1 MIKEKPIVT
10 VVLPTYCH
18 QRYVGAA
25 IKSVLNQ
32 TLDQLELIIID
43 DYSPDDTWQIVKQFD
58 DPRIIRYRHNKNCG
72 SHQTINE
79 GITESRGRYIAI
91 INSDDIFNIN
101 RLEKMIHKM
110 EDENIQLLGSDIEL
124 IDEKNNLIQDKNHY
138 WIKWFE
144 SLKQIFRDTD
154 DIVDTLLS
162 GNIFISTSN
171 FVAKRE
177 LFDKVGLF
185 ADYRFVPDYEF
196 LFRCISEPNTKVDFV
211 LNDCLLEYRLHNT
224 NTILENALLANQETF
239 SLLQNYFPKFF
250 PNNFRSR
257 GEIIADH
264 MEKINGYI
272 EIELIKERDQV
283 IKERDQVI
291 KEIHESVSFRLGRG
305 ILTPVRLIQRIF
317 KRL

>member
-1 MIKEKPIVT
+1 M
-10 VVLPTYCH
+10 
-18 QRYVGAA
+18 
-25 IKSVLNQ
+25 
-32 TLDQLELIIID
+32 
-43 DYSPDDTWQIVKQFD
+43 
-58 DPRIIRYRHNKNCG
+58 
-72 SHQTINE
+72 
-79 GITESRGRYIAI
+79 
-91 INSDDIFNIN
+91 
-101 RLEKMIHKM
+101 
-110 EDENIQLLGSDIEL
+110 
-124 IDEKNNLIQDKNHY
+124 
-138 WIKWFE
+138 
-144 SLKQIFRDTD
+144 KQIFRDTNN
-154 DIVDTLLS
+154 IVDTLLS

-250 PNNFRSR
+250 PINFRSR

-264 MEKINGYI
+264 MEKIKGYI
-272 EIELIKERDQV
+272 EIELEKKVQGKMEVLINDRDQWIKDRDQV
-283 IKERDQVI
+283 INDRDQVINDRDQVI

-305 ILTPVRLIQRIF
+305 IIAPLRLIRKVFTRF
-317 KRL
+317 KN